1 MGTRHVYHYHLDSL
15 FHRGIISA
23 RKNINKV
30 MRKLLAKYY
39 NINYYCTYKLLFF
52 ILRRMINPLYW
63 LSLSKWENSYI
74 KRLVSFDKRQEAAR
88 MDKGTDVY
96 ISMLALNTPCII
108 SLWMLCLVGFA
119 CTKIF
124 RVNILSIIFVNEVFF
139 ILFFISMKYSY
150 SRRTNTGN
158 ISPSL
163 RKRKGICSTT
173 ASMSFLRLCK
183 WRLFICYLITHDGK
197 IIYQIWNNGLHH

>member
-1 MGTRHVYHYHLDSL
+1 
-15 FHRGIISA
+15 
-23 RKNINKV
+23 
-30 MRKLLAKYY
+30 MRKLLEKYY

-52 ILRRMINPLYW
+52 IHHRMINPLYW

-124 RVNILSIIFVNEVFF
+124 RVNILAIIFGNEV
-139 ILFFISMKYSY
+139 LFISFLIVTGGLGYYINEIFLFKKDKY
-150 SRRTNTGN
+150 
-158 ISPSL
+158 
-163 RKRKGICSTT
+163 RKYFTEFEKKKRYLLYYGIYVVSTVMQVAT
-173 ASMSFLRLCK
+173 F
-183 WRLFICYLITHDGK
+183 YLLL
-197 IIYQIWNNGLHH
+197 NNA

>member
-1 MGTRHVYHYHLDSL
+1 
-15 FHRGIISA
+15 
-23 RKNINKV
+23 

-52 ILRRMINPLYW
+52 IHHRMINPLYW

-124 RVNILSIIFVNEVFF
+124 RVNIWAVIFGNEV
-139 ILFFISMKYSY
+139 LFISFLIVTGGLGYYINEIFLFKKDKY
-150 SRRTNTGN
+150 
-158 ISPSL
+158 
-163 RKRKGICSTT
+163 RKYFTEFEKKKRYLLYYGIYVVSTIIQVAT
-173 ASMSFLRLCK
+173 F
-183 WRLFICYLITHDGK
+183 YLLL
-197 IIYQIWNNGLHH
+197 NNA

>member
-1 MGTRHVYHYHLDSL
+1 MMMRILCNVRLEYGYSPCISLSLDSL

-124 RVNILSIIFVNEVFF
+124 RGKHFGYHFWERGSFY
-139 ILFFISMKYSY
+139 FISYSH
-150 SRRTNTGN
+150 RGAR
-158 ISPSL
+158 IL
-163 RKRKGICSTT
+163 
-173 ASMSFLRLCK
+173 
-183 WRLFICYLITHDGK
+183 
-197 IIYQIWNNGLHH
+197 YQ

>member
-1 MGTRHVYHYHLDSL
+1 
-15 FHRGIISA
+15 
-23 RKNINKV
+23 
-30 MRKLLAKYY
+30 MRKLLEKYY

-52 ILRRMINPLYW
+52 IHHRMINPLYW

-74 KRLVSFDKRQEAAR
+74 KRLVSFDKRQEAAG

-96 ISMLALNTPCII
+96 ISMLALNTPCVI
-108 SLWMLCLVGFA
+108 SIWMLCLVGFA
-119 CTKIF
+119 C
-124 RVNILSIIFVNEVFF
+124 
-139 ILFFISMKYSY
+139 ISMKYSY

-173 ASMSFLRLCK
+173 ASMSFLRLYK

>member
-23 RKNINKV
+23 RKDINKV

-124 RVNILSIIFVNEVFF
+124 RVNILAIIFGNEV
-139 ILFFISMKYSY
+139 LFISFLIVTGVLGYYINEIFLFKKDKY
-150 SRRTNTGN
+150 
-158 ISPSL
+158 
-163 RKRKGICSTT
+163 RKYFTEFEKKKRYLLYYGIYVVSTVMQVAT
-173 ASMSFLRLCK
+173 F
-183 WRLFICYLITHDGK
+183 YLLL
-197 IIYQIWNNGLHH
+197 NNA

>member
-1 MGTRHVYHYHLDSL
+1 
-15 FHRGIISA
+15 
-23 RKNINKV
+23 
-30 MRKLLAKYY
+30 MRKLLEKYY

-52 ILRRMINPLYW
+52 IHHRMINPLYW
-63 LSLSKWENSYI
+63 LSLSKMENSYI
-74 KRLVSFDKRQEAAR
+74 KRLISFDKRQEAAG

-96 ISMLALNTPCII
+96 ISMLALNTPCVI
-108 SLWMLCLVGFA
+108 SIWMLCLVGFA

-124 RVNILSIIFVNEVFF
+124 RVNIWAVIFGNEVLF
-139 ILFFISMKYSY
+139 ISFLIVTGGSDIISMKYSY

-173 ASMSFLRLCK
+173 ASMSFLRLYK